1 MVTKTK
7 KTLVESNIEP
17 KIPSVEIIRSAAAD
31 LTDLV
36 KIRTFPFG
44 MKLFTDVEEMRS
56 IPGLRTPTDGK
67 FFTTCQLVTQVR
79 TAGFTLGIVQDN
91 LRAGSACGANIGL
104 EPVPAD
110 LKSGEKMNGVWFGN
124 KKAAA
129 SHQRQMPRVK
139 AGYYSGLA
147 ASPLRSGRLDPP
159 DICLFY
165 ASPGQMILFIN
176 GLQYHEYKRYDFTIT
191 GESACADSWGR
202 ALSTRETSLALPCY
216 AERRYGGVAD
226 DELLMACPPEEFVR
240 GVEGLKHLA
249 KNGLRYPYPPY
260 SAFADPADGMS
271 KSYG

>member
-1 MVTKTK
+1 MVTATK
-7 KTLVESNIEP
+7 RTPANRQKQVE
-17 KIPSVEIIRSAAAD
+17 KPSVEMIRDAAAQ
-31 LTDLV
+31 LIELV
-36 KIRTFPFG
+36 KLRTFPFG
-44 MKLFTDVEEMRS
+44 MKLFADADEMRA

-79 TAGFTLGIVQDN
+79 TAGFTLGIVQEN

-104 EPVPAD
+104 EPVPEN

-129 SHQRQMPRVK
+129 AHQRQMPRVK
-139 AGYYSGLA
+139 AGHYSGLA
-147 ASPLRSGRLDPP
+147 ASPLRSCRLDPP

-176 GLQYHEYKRYDFTIT
+176 GLQYHDYRRYDFTIT

-226 DELLMACPPEEFVR
+226 DELLMACPPDEFVR
-240 GVEGLKHLA
+240 GVEGLKLLS

>member
-1 MVTKTK
+1 MADAKTA
-7 KTLVESNIEP
+7 EMPGAE
-17 KIPSVEIIRSAAAD
+17 EIKQASED
-31 LTDLV
+31 LTNML
-36 KIRTFPFG
+36 KIRTIPFG
-44 MKLFTDVEEMRS
+44 MKLFEDVEEMRA

-91 LRAGSACGANIGL
+91 LRGGSSCGANIGL
-104 EPVPAD
+104 EPVAED
-110 LKSGEKMNGVWFGN
+110 VGSGAKMTGVWFGN
-124 KKAAA
+124 QEAAA
-129 SHQRQMPRVK
+129 AHQAQMPRVE
-139 AGYYSGLA
+139 AGRYSGLA

-165 ASPGQMILFIN
+165 ASPGQMILFIY
-176 GLQYHEYKRYDFTIT
+176 GLQYPEYRRYDFTIT

-226 DELLMACPPEEFVR
+226 DELLMACPPDEFVK
-240 GVEGLKHLA
+240 GVEGMKHLS

-260 SAFADPADGMS
+260 GAFADPADGMS